1 MCINVFLKVTT
12 KQYERTTP
20 RERLETSTI
29 EGKISFLCLIVHL
42 VIYNFRTEKNYKN
55 IYACSYSTFVSMVN
69 ITFEPDTDLYFTL
82 KS

>member
-20 RERLETSTI
+20 RERLETSTM

-42 VIYNFRTEKNYKN
+42 QLSYRKNYKN

>member
-29 EGKISFLCLIVHL
+29 EGKISFCVSLY
-42 VIYNFRTEKNYKN
+42 IYNFRTEKNYKN